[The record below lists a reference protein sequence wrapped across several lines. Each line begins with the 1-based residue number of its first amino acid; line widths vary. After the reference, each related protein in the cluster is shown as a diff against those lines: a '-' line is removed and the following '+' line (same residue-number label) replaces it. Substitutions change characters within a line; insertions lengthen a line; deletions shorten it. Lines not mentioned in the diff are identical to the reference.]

1 MKANFKRVPA
11 LDKSFAIIEL
21 MAQGDAPVSIN
32 EVVRKLS
39 LNKSTVFNILHTLA
53 DLKVVDRG
61 EDGLFRLGT
70 QLYLLGRAAAK
81 RSGLIRTVHPFL
93 VQFNHAT
100 TLSAFLGIRSGLHA
114 VILDK
119 VDDAFDIKISS
130 EVGMR
135 ISLFAGASGK
145 ALLSAL
151 PDKEIDSLIAKAH
164 LRRYTANTITEKS
177 ALKAAVRKCRRDGVA
192 YDDEEY
198 IPGIFALAAPLNT
211 RRSDLQAAVWAVGL
225 RPQVPVE
232 KVPELSERLKRIA
245 VEINSRLA
253 AAAGVMT
260 LTEAV

>member
-21 MAQGDAPVSIN
+21 MAEGGASVSIN
-32 EVVRKLS
+32 EVVRKLG

-61 EDGLFRLGT
+61 EDGLFHLGT
-70 QLYLLGRAAAK
+70 QLYLLGHAAAK
-81 RSGLIRTVHPFL
+81 RPGLIRTVHPFL

-100 TLSAFLGIRSGLHA
+100 TLSAFLGIRSGRHA

-135 ISLFAGASGK
+135 LPLFAGASGK

-151 PDKEIDSLIAKAH
+151 PDREIDRLLETTQLKS
-164 LRRYTANTITEKS
+164 YTAKTMTEKS
-177 ALKAAVRKCRRDGVA
+177 ALKAAVRTCRRDGIA
-192 YDDEEY
+192 CDNEEY

-225 RPQVPVE
+225 RQQVPSE
-232 KVPELSERLKRIA
+232 KVPELAERMKRIA
-245 VEINSRLA
+245 AEINSRLA
-253 AAAGVMT
+253 AAAGVMA
-260 LTEAV
+260 LTDAA